1 MKGRYMFPAIF
12 NEEDGGY
19 NISFPDLKGVYTCG
33 DDFNDSMY
41 MAKDCLETYL
51 YDLEEIPKASDPK
64 TFDLKEGEFIVLVE
78 ADLLAFRRKYDT
90 KTVNKNLTIPN
101 WLNEEAKKC
110 KINFSAVLKKAL
122 LKELNIQE

>member
-1 MKGRYMFPAIF
+1 M
-12 NEEDGGY
+12 
-19 NISFPDLKGVYTCG
+19 
-33 DDFNDSMY
+33 
-41 MAKDCLETYL
+41 
-51 YDLEEIPKASDPK
+51 
-64 TFDLKEGEFIVLVE
+64 VE